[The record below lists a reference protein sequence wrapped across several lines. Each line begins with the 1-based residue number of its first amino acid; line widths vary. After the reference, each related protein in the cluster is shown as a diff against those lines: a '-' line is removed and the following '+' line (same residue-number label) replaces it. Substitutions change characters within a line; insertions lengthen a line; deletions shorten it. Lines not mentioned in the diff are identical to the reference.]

1 LPWFDSLCSLHTH
14 SPFCPKGTLPTSEK
28 AEAVKVQGMVIG
40 SKRKKFASVLVD
52 WYFSAKFFHLDG
64 EGFSDIIYSLITQHP
79 QFLFVQITRRPYAL
93 FVRIV
98 QITQRT
104 AIIDHLGRN
113 IDIVKP
119 RNIW

>member
-1 LPWFDSLCSLHTH
+1 
-14 SPFCPKGTLPTSEK
+14 
-28 AEAVKVQGMVIG
+28 MVTV
-40 SKRKKFASVLVD
+40 SMRKKFASMSVN

-64 EGFSDIIYSLITQHP
+64 EGFSDSIYSFKTPNDIFP
-79 QFLFVQITRRPYAL
+79 FVQITHSASAQ

-98 QITQRT
+98 QSVQRT

-119 RNIW
+119 RDIW